1 MTMTFEQ
8 MQDVLSQMT
17 QANLGL
23 YQRQNRIEGEQIE
36 TRAIVDR
43 TSENLTRIEAIVES
57 NARAIEA
64 TNNSLNAKFDQMVT
78 ATIRSQ
84 DRLERLERRDKK
96 YDREIK
102 GLRIK
107 TRRMLERWL
116 GKPFTD
122 DPDDDSDNDEIS

>member
-8 MQDVLSQMT
+8 MQDVLSQIT

-57 NARAIEA
+57 NARAIKA

-102 GLRIK
+102 GLRIE

-116 GKPFTD
+116 GEPFTD
-122 DPDDDSDNDEIS
+122 DPDDDSDNDETS

>member
-102 GLRIK
+102 GLRIE

-116 GKPFTD
+116 GEPFTD
-122 DPDDDSDNDEIS
+122 DPDDDSDNNETS

>member
-102 GLRIK
+102 GLRIE

-116 GKPFTD
+116 GEPFTD
-122 DPDDDSDNDEIS
+122 DPDDDSDADEIS

>member
-8 MQDVLSQMT
+8 MQEVLSQMT

-64 TNNSLNAKFDQMVT
+64 TTNSLNAKFDQMVT

-102 GLRIK
+102 GLRIE

-116 GKPFTD
+116 GEPFTD

>member
-78 ATIRSQ
+78 ATIKSQ

-102 GLRIK
+102 GLRIE

-116 GKPFTD
+116 GEPFTD
-122 DPDDDSDNDEIS
+122 DPDDDSDNDETS